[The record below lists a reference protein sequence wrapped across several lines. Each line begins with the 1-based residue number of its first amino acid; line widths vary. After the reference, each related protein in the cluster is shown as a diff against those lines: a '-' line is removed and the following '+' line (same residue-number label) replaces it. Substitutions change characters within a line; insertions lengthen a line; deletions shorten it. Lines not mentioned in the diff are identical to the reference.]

1 MRIAARKVVH
11 SRKSDSVGT
20 KHFCGAGI
28 GLGYAIAKKF
38 MEHEKKF
45 LEFTDCSSLFEES
58 GEPVGIPAP

>member
-1 MRIAARKVVH
+1 
-11 SRKSDSVGT
+11 VGT

-38 MEHEKKF
+38 HGTQKKF